1 LYQAAQEKES
11 TIPKKHPASI
21 SREAKRNCRK
31 VATQILKEK
40 PGIMT
45 IDEAIWDDRM
55 TQAATKVNGEMYAPK
70 TIRDWIKDLFPE
82 EARKPGR
89 RSKK

>member
-1 LYQAAQEKES
+1 
-11 TIPKKHPASI
+11 
-21 SREAKRNCRK
+21 
-31 VATQILKEK
+31 
-40 PGIMT
+40 MT